1 MESQTGE
8 WAEPLDAPF
17 DGIEDIA
24 KHSGIVQN
32 GELPVF
38 KAYSSTTA
46 SPFQAPSLADDALM
60 TMKRKEPSTPPGPV
74 ALATTTSSAEVASSP
89 PAGSRKKRRTQNRGA
104 KNKGLRHFSLKVCE
118 KVQSKRVTT
127 YNEVADELVTELQM
141 LAAAGQAEGM
151 GNNSSSQKNI
161 RRRVYDALNVLM
173 AMDIIT
179 KEKKEI
185 RWVGLP
191 THSKQDLHKLEV
203 RLVSK
208 PIAVSD
214 QEARLER
221 IRKKSDHL
229 EELVSQQRSYANLLA
244 RNSKADPGHMA
255 DASAKIHLPFILVNT
270 RNTTEIECEMAED
283 HSEYFFNFSA
293 PFEIHD
299 DTEVL
304 KRAGM
309 DREQPGTP
317 SHTVAPIRLSVTSPH
332 TTATAST
339 LPRPPMPFT

>member
-1 MESQTGE
+1 MHNEFLQFCRES
-8 WAEPLDAPF
+8 
-17 DGIEDIA
+17 GIEDIA

-38 KAYSSTTA
+38 KAYSSTTVPPALMPLPTEPPTTA

-151 GNNSSSQKNI
+151 GNNKNI

-191 THSKQDLHKLEV
+191 THSKQDLHKLE
-203 RLVSK
+203 
-208 PIAVSD
+208 SD